1 MIPEHFT
8 LVNVTDTCAIW
19 NVVGSATL
27 FKAARKSGLYFI
39 ITNTVYYECFVKSKG
54 TAPSAEHEELRIRLR
69 ENIHRGDVSRIDL
82 TIDDLQELIGVA
94 RRLGVD
100 RRLGYG
106 EMASAA
112 LARHLGQAVL
122 TDNKRDFRAIGELV
136 DGRLQ
141 TTPRLLGW
149 LYLDGGLTDGEVK
162 DVIEQHRKSGG
173 QMAEVYE
180 RAHYEACEKRLM
192 QQAGTRART

>member
-1 MIPEHFT
+1 MIPERFA

-27 FKAARKSGLYFI
+27 FKAARKSGLSFI
-39 ITNTVYYECFVKSKG
+39 ITNTVYYECFVKYKG
-54 TAPSAEHEELRIRLR
+54 TAPSPEHEELRIRLR
-69 ENIHRGDVSRIDL
+69 EYIHRGDVSRIEL

-106 EMASAA
+106 EMACVA
-112 LARHLGQAVL
+112 LARHLRQAVL

-162 DVIEQHRKSGG
+162 DVIEQHRTSGG
-173 QMAEVYE
+173 QMADVYE
-180 RAHYEACEKRLM
+180 RAHYEACEKLLM